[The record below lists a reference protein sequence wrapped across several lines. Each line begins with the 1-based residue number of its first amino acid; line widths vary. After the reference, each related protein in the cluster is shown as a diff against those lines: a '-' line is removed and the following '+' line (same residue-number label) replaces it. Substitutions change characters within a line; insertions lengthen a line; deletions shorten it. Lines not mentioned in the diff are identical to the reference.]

1 MYFRA
6 SMRKNPA
13 TDELCGYYRL
23 MESYRD
29 ELGEVRKRT
38 LLNVG
43 FLDDLSGDELC
54 LIQTRLT
61 ERVMGVEKTLFSNF
75 DSEKVRV
82 CIDKFYHQM
91 IADKKIDLSGNKKI
105 DVKKLLDA
113 DTIKNKDVRELGS
126 EWLCLQTLKR
136 LKVDSFLES
145 KGWTELQVN
154 LALTQIISRAVYPAS
169 EFKTA
174 KWIKENSAVCEVTNY
189 PAQII
194 TKDKLYTSA
203 LKLHSIKPIV
213 R

>member
-1 MYFRA
+1 
-6 SMRKNPA
+6 MRKNPT

-91 IADKKIDLSGNKKI
+91 IADKKIDLSINKKI
-105 DVKKLLDA
+105 DAKKLFDA
-113 DTIKNKDVRELGS
+113 DTIKNKNVRELGS
-126 EWLCLQTLKR
+126 EWLCLQTLKQ
-136 LKVDSFLES
+136 L
-145 KGWTELQVN
+145 
-154 LALTQIISRAVYPAS
+154 
-169 EFKTA
+169 FKDGEEQ
-174 KWIKENSAVCEVTNY
+174 WF
-189 PAQII
+189 
-194 TKDKLYTSA
+194 
-203 LKLHSIKPIV
+203 
-213 R
+213 